1 MAGNLNEEMKME
13 NIEIKEVTEEDIL
26 PSSSYTVEEIHVT
39 NASLLQIQQIL
50 SGNILTIYTTE

>member
-39 NASLLQIQQIL
+39 NTSLLQIQQIL